1 MKVHVQARTAEADRR
16 VQAYAQAKLE
26 RLGRHFD
33 QILEARLDLATE
45 KNRSLENKKVA
56 HLTVHV
62 NGHILKAEQT
72 AQDIREA
79 VDLVVDKMDR
89 QVSKL
94 KEKVQDKGKARQAA
108 MQWKPARLGPP
119 PAPKARIKRFHLRP
133 MSAEEAQ
140 GEMEKLGHSFFIF
153 WNRETSECNVL
164 YRHPD
169 GSLGRLEA
177 VLP

>member
-1 MKVHVQARTAEADRR
+1 MKVQVQARTAEADRR
-16 VQAYAQAKLE
+16 VKAYAQAKLE

-72 AQDIREA
+72 AGDIREA

-108 MQWKPARLGPP
+108 MQWKPAPLGTRALPV
-119 PAPKARIKRFHLRP
+119 ARVKRFHLRP
-133 MSAEEAQ
+133 MTADEAQ
-140 GEMEKLGHSFFIF
+140 AEMERLRHSFFIF
-153 WNRETSECNVL
+153 WNQETSECNVL
-164 YRHPD
+164 YRRSD
-169 GSLGRLEA
+169 GSTGRVEA